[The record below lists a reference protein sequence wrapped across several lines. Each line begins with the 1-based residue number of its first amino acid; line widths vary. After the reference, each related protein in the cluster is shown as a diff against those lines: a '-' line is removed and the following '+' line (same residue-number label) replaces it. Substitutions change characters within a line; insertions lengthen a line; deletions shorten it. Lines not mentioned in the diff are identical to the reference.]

1 MYLIFDTETTG
12 LPQNWKAPLT
22 DFNNW
27 PRCVQLAWQTHD
39 KEGKLVE
46 VKNYIIKPE
55 GYDIPFNA
63 EKACYFLT
71 LAWNAN
77 PSDPALSAR
86 VSQALYFQAMF
97 IEEDP
102 SVKDSLFYQGYHVAI
117 TAIKN
122 QPNFQ
127 THFNESPGDSAI
139 KWLSLL
145 SEAPIEWVPGMFWWA
160 VNEAK
165 YLNNKP
171 IMERLNKRELLEVI
185 MHRIISLEPSYFY
198 GGPYRFFGAF
208 YTRIPGIELSQS
220 KSYFD
225 QAISAFPNYLGSQ
238 VYLAEFYHQKSGN
251 REQFHDVLQ
260 KVIQFD
266 TSILPEIIPENT
278 YYQSRAKSL
287 LEQENILFE

>member
-1 MYLIFDTETTG
+1 
-12 LPQNWKAPLT
+12 
-22 DFNNW
+22 
-27 PRCVQLAWQTHD
+27 
-39 KEGKLVE
+39 
-46 VKNYIIKPE
+46 
-55 GYDIPFNA
+55 
-63 EKACYFLT
+63 
-71 LAWNAN
+71 
-77 PSDPALSAR
+77 
-86 VSQALYFQAMF
+86 
-97 IEEDP
+97 
-102 SVKDSLFYQGYHVAI
+102 
-117 TAIKN
+117 
-122 QPNFQ
+122 
-127 THFNESPGDSAI
+127 
-139 KWLSLL
+139 
-145 SEAPIEWVPGMFWWA
+145 
-160 VNEAK
+160 
-165 YLNNKP
+165 
-171 IMERLNKRELLEVI
+171 

-266 TSILPEIIPENT
+266 TSILPEIIPENI